1 MSPQTD
7 YSQEMTEAVA
17 GLQVD
22 GRHDNHVVSAAAE
35 EIVRFGLC
43 VVRKSDDWNIGRLP
57 GANQVVITDDGG
69 TWTAGNLVSTVNG
82 VTVTT
87 AFATDKATSM
97 AQHAT
102 DIAALAFV
110 TSATYVGGSNTITVV
125 GDPDVYLSIS
135 TDVSGITGTMTIS
148 SYTHSS
154 TDDILG
160 LSTREVKSYGSARNR
175 VNDKVVATLSG
186 DALATNDT
194 ISGTINGVAFDTVT
208 YATSEANTLQLL
220 ANELMENS
228 GVASAVVD
236 STARTVTVYNN
247 AGLEIELSLTV
258 TDDAVAS
265 VSPSFANT
273 YSKQDT
279 GVSLEEVA
287 YFPTETIS
295 TTRRGALW
303 VKCEESVSVGDTPYM
318 RVATGTG
325 SQRGAFRNDA
335 DSGSCQD
342 VSSTFGT
349 FRQDAIQDPDGNYI
363 APLEINLP

>member
-7 YSQEMTEAVA
+7 YSQEMPVAVA

-35 EIVRFGLC
+35 EVVRFGLA
-43 VVRKSDDWNIGRLP
+43 VVRKSDDWEVGRLP

-69 TWTAGNLVSTVNG
+69 TWTAGDLVSTVNG

-87 AFATDKATSM
+87 TYATSKTASM
-97 AQHAT
+97 TAHAAS
-102 DIAALAFV
+102 IQALAFV
-110 TSATYVGGSNTITVV
+110 TTATYAGGSDTITVV
-125 GDPDVYLSIS
+125 ADADVYLSIS

-148 SYTHSS
+148 GYTHSS
-154 TDDILG
+154 TDSILG
-160 LSTREVKSYGSARNR
+160 LATREVKSYGSARNR
-175 VNDKVVATLSG
+175 VNDKVVCTLSG
-186 DALATNDT
+186 DALAANDT

-228 GVASAVVD
+228 GVASAVV
-236 STARTVTVYNN
+236 SGRTVTVYNN
-247 AGLEIELSLTV
+247 PTLEVEISLTV
-258 TDDAVAS
+258 TDDTLAS
-265 VSPSFANT
+265 VAPSFAYT

-279 GVSLEEVA
+279 GVTLEEAA
-287 YFPTETIS
+287 YLATETMS
-295 TTRRGALW
+295 VTRRGALW
-303 VKCEESVSVGDTPYM
+303 VKCEESVSVGDTPYV

-349 FRQDAIQDPDGNYI
+349 FMRDAVQDPDGDYI
-363 APLEINLP
+363 APLEVNLP